1 MLIGIDLVDINR
13 IKAAIERTPRF
24 LERVFTPA
32 EREYCQRKTNPYP
45 SLAVRFAAKEAVRKL
60 GEEYSKGIQFHDIE
74 IKNDAAGRPY
84 ILLHG
89 LAWQRSQEGRITMDV
104 SLSHSRNQAIATV
117 IATRGVL
124 E

>member
-1 MLIGIDLVDINR
+1 MIGVDLVDIYR
-13 IKAAIERTPRF
+13 IQKAIERTPRF

-60 GEEYSKGIQFHDIE
+60 GEQYSKGIRFHDIE
-74 IKNDAAGRPY
+74 IRNNDKGRPY

-89 LAWQRSQEGRITMDV
+89 LAWQRSQEANITLDV
-104 SLSHSRNQAIATV
+104 SLSHSHNQAIATV